1 MDLKRKVIIGIS
13 IILLIVALYFI
24 ISDSCKKSP
33 VNESIPCCEQNKSGY
48 NIRILSVT
56 YGNKQN
62 LTMTR
67 LIFTGGFLGAGKTTL
82 VMNYGPDAERTG
94 KKGRRIEQTTRLL
107 ISSTQNCS
115 GRGT

>member
-56 YGNKQN
+56 YTNRILNYDQTNIYRGVPRRRQN
-62 LTMTR
+62 DTCDER
-67 LIFTGGFLGAGKTTL
+67 
-82 VMNYGPDAERTG
+82 GPDAERTG
-94 KKGRRIEQTTRLL
+94 KKGRGIEQTTRLL